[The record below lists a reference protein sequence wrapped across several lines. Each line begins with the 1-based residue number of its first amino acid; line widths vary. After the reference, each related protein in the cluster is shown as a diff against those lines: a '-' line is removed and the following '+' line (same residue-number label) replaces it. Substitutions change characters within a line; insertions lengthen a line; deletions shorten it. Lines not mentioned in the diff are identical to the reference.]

1 MLCNIADNRYFDLA
15 EKRGRR
21 TGMMLID
28 KIAWIRLQDGKIL
41 STRSRGKDVYYIPGG
56 KREPGETDVQTLVRE
71 IREELDVA
79 IAASSATHAGTFE
92 AQAHGH
98 AAGIAVR
105 MTCYTADYQGALT
118 PSSEVDELI
127 WLTYA
132 DRARVSPVDQLI
144 FDHLHQNGEL
154 I

>member
-1 MLCNIADNRYFDLA
+1 M
-15 EKRGRR
+15 
-21 TGMMLID
+21 TLID
-28 KIAWIRLQDGKIL
+28 KIAWIRVEDGKIL
-41 STRSRGKDVYYIPGG
+41 STRSRGKDVYYLPGG

-79 IAASSATHAGTFE
+79 IAPGSVTHAGTFQ

-105 MTCYTADYQGALT
+105 MTCYTADYQGTLA
-118 PSSEVDELI
+118 PSSEIDELI

-132 DRARVSPVDQLI
+132 DRDKVSPARNFPQTGTTLRWPR
-144 FDHLHQNGEL
+144 GPG
-154 I
+154 